1 MHLLDMT
8 SIVMRSTEEFDRF
21 SLTPSVLGVCVLLI
35 KK

>member
-8 SIVMRSTEEFDRF
+8 SIVMRSAEEFDRF
-21 SLTPSVLGVCVLLI
+21 SLTPPVLGDCALLI